1 LHLVTFKYKDV
12 IKIGAK
18 INGGVID
25 LKNACLYF
33 QKRGSREVKLF
44 NDMRSFLKSGEEGL
58 DLTRRIIEKVNFVLK
73 ESQDAL
79 SEKTNKKI
87 LLELKEIQIKAPIY
101 NPQKIIAIGLNY
113 RDHCEENNVEPPKS
127 PVIFAKFPSAI
138 IGPADFIV
146 WSPQITSQVDYEAEL
161 AVIIGKKTKEVKVRE
176 ALDYVAGYTIAND
189 VSARD
194 IQVRDGQW
202 VRAKSLDTFCP
213 LGPYLVTKDEIDNP
227 HNLNIKSTV
236 NGKVMQQS
244 NTRYLIFKIPYLV
257 SFLSQV
263 FTLYPGDIIC
273 TGTPAGV
280 GVYRNPQVFLKPG
293 DVVTVEIEKLGKLT
307 NPVG

>member
-1 LHLVTFKYKDV
+1 MRLVTFKYKDV

-18 INGGVID
+18 INGGVMD

-58 DLTRRIIEKVNFVLK
+58 DLR
-73 ESQDAL
+73 
-79 SEKTNKKI
+79 
-87 LLELKEIQIKAPIY
+87 EIQIKAPIY

-113 RDHCEENNVEPPKS
+113 RDHCEENSVEPPKD

-146 WSPQITSQVDYEAEL
+146 WSPQVTSQVDYEAEL
-161 AVIIGKKTKEVKVRE
+161 AVIIGREAKGVKVRE

-244 NTRYLIFKIPYLV
+244 STRYLIFKIPYLV
-257 SFLSQV
+257 SFLSQA

-280 GVYRNPQVFLKPG
+280 GVYRNPQVFLKRG

>member
-1 LHLVTFKYKDV
+1 MHLITFKYKDAT
-12 IKIGAK
+12 KIGAK
-18 INGGVID
+18 INDDVID
-25 LKNACLYF
+25 LKNAYLYF
-33 QKRGSREVKLF
+33 QKRSSKEVKLF
-44 NDMRSFLKSGEEGL
+44 NDMRLFLESGEEGL
-58 DLTRRIIEKVNFVLK
+58 DLAKRIIEKVNFVLK
-73 ESQDAL
+73 ESPDAL
-79 SEKTNKKI
+79 SEKINKRI
-87 LLELKEIQIKAPIY
+87 LLKLREIQVKAPIC

-113 RDHCEENNVEPPKS
+113 RDHCKENSIEPPKN

-138 IGPADFIV
+138 IGPTDSII
-146 WSPQITSQVDYEAEL
+146 WSSQVTSQVDYEAEL
-161 AVIIGKKTKEVKVRE
+161 AVIIGRKAKGVKVIR
-176 ALDYVAGYTIAND
+176 ALDYIAGYTIAND

-213 LGPYLVTKDEIDNP
+213 LGPCLVTKDEIDNP

-244 NTRYLIFKIPYLV
+244 NTKYLIFKIPYLV
-257 SFLSQV
+257 SFLSQA
-263 FTLYPGDIIC
+263 FTLCPGDIIC

-293 DVVTVEIEKLGKLT
+293 DVVTIEIEKLGKLT
-307 NPVG
+307 NPVR

>member
-1 LHLVTFKYKDV
+1 MHLVTFKYKDV

>member
-1 LHLVTFKYKDV
+1 MRLVTFKYKDA

-18 INGGVID
+18 INGRVMD
-25 LKNACLYF
+25 LENACLYF

-58 DLTRRIIEKVNFVLK
+58 DLTKRVIEEVNFILK

-79 SEKTNKKI
+79 SEKINKRI
-87 LLELKEIQIKAPIY
+87 LLKLREIQIKAPIY

-113 RDHCEENNVEPPKS
+113 RDHCEENSVEPPND

-138 IGPADFIV
+138 IGPADSII
-146 WSPQITSQVDYEAEL
+146 WSPQVTSQVDYEAEL
-161 AVIIGKKTKEVKVRE
+161 AVIIGREAKGVKVRE

-257 SFLSQV
+257 SFLSQA

-280 GVYRNPQVFLKPG
+280 GVYRNPQVFLKRG
-293 DVVTVEIEKLGKLT
+293 DVVTIEIEKLGKLT